1 MKKLLTVLLLT
12 ALVLCA
18 PASGIAESE
27 PALWTDSTAEE
38 VMNAVGVRF
47 NVPAEAENAAYQISD
62 SAAQMNFT
70 MHGVAYAARIQPTAS
85 FENISDYEFDPWA
98 IEDECMIGWCEA
110 KVMLAQ
116 ADGKI
121 AALCLWYDAAP
132 GLMYSVS
139 ACVDELKGL
148 DIQSAAESVF
158 EPLQDDADAVTS
170 EDILPVLIDCTGYAG
185 SAGSSL
191 KEAIAACRLMTFAD
205 AKQLAAADE
214 TELSE
219 AAAGALAG
227 LTEEQRAELSGNL
240 ESISELLTA
249 AFDDYLSV
257 RDLFDTA
264 GVADMMDMIIA
275 AGRMEHYTALYDQL
289 LAAGLSIE

>member
-18 PASGIAESE
+18 PASGVAESE

-47 NVPAEAENAAYQISD
+47 NVPAEAENAAYQISN

-98 IEDECMIGWCEA
+98 IKDECMIGWCEA
-110 KVMLAQ
+110 KVMLTQ

-139 ACVDELKGL
+139 ACVDDLKGL

-158 EPLQDDADAVTS
+158 EPLQDDADGMTAK
-170 EDILPVLIDCTGYAG
+170 EVLAALVGCTGYAG
-185 SAGSSL
+185 TAGSSL
-191 KEAIAACRLMTFAD
+191 KNANAAC
-205 AKQLAAADE
+205 QLAAFADE
-214 TELSE
+214 KQIADLDPSLLSE
-219 AAAGALAG
+219 SIADALNG
-227 LTEEQRAELSGNL
+227 LTEEQAGELSFNL
-240 ESISELLTA
+240 ESIHIALTEAFTDYESIRGLFEDAGAKEEILLLLA
-249 AFDDYLSV
+249 APRAY
-257 RDLFDTA
+257 
-264 GVADMMDMIIA
+264 
-275 AGRMEHYTALYDQL
+275 EHYSALYDQL
-289 LAAGLSIE
+289 CAAGL

>member
-18 PASGIAESE
+18 PASGVAESE

-47 NVPAEAENAAYQISD
+47 NVPSEAENAAYQISD

-98 IEDECMIGWCEA
+98 IEDDCMIGWCEA

-148 DIQSAAESVF
+148 DIQRAAEAVF
-158 EPLQDDADAVTS
+158 EPLQNNADGITEEELLAMLVG
-170 EDILPVLIDCTGYAG
+170 CTGYAG
-185 SAGSSL
+185 TAGSSL
-191 KEAIAACRLMTFAD
+191 KNANAAC
-205 AKQLAAADE
+205 QLAAFADE
-214 TELSE
+214 KQIADLDPSLLSE
-219 AAAGALAG
+219 SIADALNG
-227 LTEEQRAELSGNL
+227 LTEEQAGELSFNL
-240 ESISELLTA
+240 ESIHSALTEAFTDYESIRGLFEDAGAEEEILLLLA
-249 AFDDYLSV
+249 APRAY
-257 RDLFDTA
+257 
-264 GVADMMDMIIA
+264 
-275 AGRMEHYTALYDQL
+275 EHYSALYDQL
-289 LAAGLSIE
+289 CAAGL